1 MARNKYP
8 EITEQR
14 ILDSA
19 YKLFIEKGWENTT
32 IQDIIDDLGD
42 LSRGAFYHHFKS
54 KEDIIDAVTSRF
66 FTNDN
71 PFEIVEK
78 DCSYNGLNKLKKV
91 LVLFL
96 TNENNIELVRR
107 LPSTVRNSPQLI
119 AKQVDECKTVL
130 APYFQK
136 LIEDGVNDG
145 SVNVKYPK
153 QIAEMF
159 SYLIT
164 LWVSPK
170 YVNTDETEFVNV
182 IDAFSIV
189 LMGIGLPLI
198 DKDIKDLCIQV
209 FRRIAKD
216 QIDRGV
222 INGIRM
228 ED

>member
-1 MARNKYP
+1 MARNKHP

-19 YKLFIEKGWENTT
+19 YKLFLKKGWENTT

-42 LSRGAFYHHFKS
+42 LTRGAFYHHFKS
-54 KEDIIDAVTSRF
+54 KEDIIDAVTSRIF
-66 FTNDN
+66 ISDN

-78 DCSYNGLNKLKKV
+78 DHSTNGLDKLKKV

-96 TNENNIELVRR
+96 TNENNIELLIK
-107 LPSTVRNSPQLI
+107 LPPTVRDSPQLI

-130 APYFQK
+130 APYFEK
-136 LIEDGVNDG
+136 LIVDGVNDG
-145 SVNVKYPK
+145 SINVKYPK

-164 LWVSPK
+164 LWVSPQ
-170 YVNTDETEFVNV
+170 YANPDETEFINV
-182 IDAFSIV
+182 IDAFSNV

-198 DKDIKDLCIQV
+198 DEEIRALCIHI
-209 FRRIAKD
+209 FRRITSKK
-216 QIDRGV
+216 
-222 INGIRM
+222 
-228 ED
+228 

>member
-1 MARNKYP
+1 MARNKHP

-19 YKLFIEKGWENTT
+19 YKLFLKKGWEHTT

-42 LSRGAFYHHFKS
+42 LTRGAFYHHFKS
-54 KEDIIDAVTSRF
+54 KEDIIDAVTSRIF
-66 FTNDN
+66 ISDN

-78 DCSYNGLNKLKKV
+78 DHSTNGLDKLKKV

-96 TNENNIELVRR
+96 TNENNIELLIK
-107 LPSTVRNSPQLI
+107 LPPTVRDSPQLI

-130 APYFQK
+130 APYFEK
-136 LIEDGVNDG
+136 LIVDGVNDG
-145 SVNVKYPK
+145 SINVKYPK

-164 LWVSPK
+164 LWVSPQ
-170 YVNTDETEFVNV
+170 YANPDETEFINV
-182 IDAFSIV
+182 IDAFSNV

-198 DKDIKDLCIQV
+198 DEEIRALCIHI
-209 FRRIAKD
+209 FRRITSKK
-216 QIDRGV
+216 
-222 INGIRM
+222 
-228 ED
+228 

>member
-1 MARNKYP
+1 MARNKHP

-19 YKLFIEKGWENTT
+19 YKLFVKKGWENTT

-42 LSRGAFYHHFKS
+42 LTRGAFYHHFKS
-54 KEDIIDAVTSRF
+54 KEDIIDAVTSRIF
-66 FTNDN
+66 ISDN

-78 DCSYNGLNKLKKV
+78 DHSTNGLDKLKKV

-96 TNENNIELVRR
+96 TNENNIELLIK
-107 LPSTVRNSPQLI
+107 LPPTVRDSPQLI

-130 APYFQK
+130 APYFEK
-136 LIEDGVNDG
+136 LIVDGVNDG
-145 SVNVKYPK
+145 SINVKYPK

-164 LWVSPK
+164 LWVSPQ
-170 YVNTDETEFVNV
+170 YANPDETEFINV
-182 IDAFSIV
+182 IDAFSNV

-198 DKDIKDLCIQV
+198 DEEIRALCIHI
-209 FRRIAKD
+209 FRRITSKK
-216 QIDRGV
+216 
-222 INGIRM
+222 
-228 ED
+228 